1 VRAGGAS
8 TPARRCREATHVYAR
23 GLVDLERQLRA
34 LLAPLMVGDELL
46 PGARFV
52 ESSTEFGLRLSFAVG
67 DEAVHVE
74 LEPVAEGIAPPHAAR
89 TPRFF
94 VSYRVTAT
102 RARLPPQLGPA
113 LCRRVVELLRE
124 NEEEV
129 LRALAAEGSRATQE
143 GGTRIRRVEIER
155 LLVDAGTPGA
165 RYRTLSPYVGC
176 LVGCRFCYAQSRL
189 ASSRRLL
196 GLADVPWGSYVDARI
211 NAPEVLARELAAR
224 PPLPLKFCP
233 IVSDPYH
240 AIERTLGLTRACLEV
255 LARPELTPPATFV
268 LTRAALVERDLE
280 LLASLRNAHV
290 GFSIPTHDDALRAH
304 FEPRAAPIAERVRV
318 LRVFRA
324 HGVRTFAMVQPILT
338 DDVEA
343 LADLLAG
350 CADSVRLD
358 VLRGVYGAADDFAD
372 PRHAPFADAPLQ
384 TARADAL
391 AAALVARGVALWP
404 DELPHAFCKR

>member
-1 VRAGGAS
+1 
-8 TPARRCREATHVYAR
+8 
-23 GLVDLERQLRA
+23 
-34 LLAPLMVGDELL
+34 
-46 PGARFV
+46 
-52 ESSTEFGLRLSFAVG
+52 
-67 DEAVHVE
+67 
-74 LEPVAEGIAPPHAAR
+74 
-89 TPRFF
+89 
-94 VSYRVTAT
+94 
-102 RARLPPQLGPA
+102 
-113 LCRRVVELLRE
+113 
-124 NEEEV
+124 
-129 LRALAAEGSRATQE
+129 
-143 GGTRIRRVEIER
+143 
-155 LLVDAGTPGA
+155 
-165 RYRTLSPYVGC
+165 
-176 LVGCRFCYAQSRL
+176 VGCRFCYAQSRL

-255 LARPELTPPATFV
+255 LARPELAPPATFV

-318 LRVFRA
+318 LRAFRA
-324 HGVRTFAMVQPILT
+324 RGVQTFAMVQPILT
-338 DDVEA
+338 EDVEA

-350 CADSVRLD
+350 CVHSVRLD

-372 PRHAPFADAPLQ
+372 PRHAHFADAALQ
-384 TARADAL
+384 AARADAL

-404 DELPHAFCKR
+404 DELPHEFCTR